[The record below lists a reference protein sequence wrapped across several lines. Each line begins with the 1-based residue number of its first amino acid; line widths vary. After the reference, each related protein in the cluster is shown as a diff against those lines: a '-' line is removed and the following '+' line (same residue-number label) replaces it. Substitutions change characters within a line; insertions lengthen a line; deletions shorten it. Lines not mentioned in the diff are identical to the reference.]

1 MKRVKIY
8 QENQTGPDVSFF
20 VVRFFLFFFRSLARA
35 RFSFLFLSF
44 FRSIDGDGNGRIDDS
59 VGYGLV

>member
-8 QENQTGPDVSFF
+8 QENRTDSDVSFS
-20 VVRFFLFFFRSLARA
+20 VVFSFFPSSFFRSRVP
-35 RFSFLFLSF
+35 FLFLSF